1 MTLLKNSWVS
11 WAPCSWAASPRA
23 ESTLKDSTRAPLNC
37 SAASF
42 TLCCCCS
49 SIGSSSSFLLL
60 ACPDSFDGTLTVR
73 AQGGRL
79 VSLQRLGY
87 SPPRPLLTWRRILPC
102 KGLGCRF
109 LPLVRPLFA
118 WGRICSPG
126 SGRSSQR
133 SDPVLKISGEIF
145 AVFVGSLIV
154 AQLLDL
160 CGAKLY
166 RSLDY
171 LFGAQRIVVLQG
183 QSCSR
188 LPLKDPLFVLVI
200 DH

>member
-73 AQGGRL
+73 AQVGVYYPSNGVRVL
-79 VSLQRLGY
+79 AARASPHLAADPPVQRA
-87 SPPRPLLTWRRILPC
+87 
-102 KGLGCRF
+102 GL
-109 LPLVRPLFA
+109 
-118 WGRICSPG
+118 
-126 SGRSSQR
+126 
-133 SDPVLKISGEIF
+133 
-145 AVFVGSLIV
+145 
-154 AQLLDL
+154 
-160 CGAKLY
+160 
-166 RSLDY
+166 
-171 LFGAQRIVVLQG
+171 
-183 QSCSR
+183 
-188 LPLKDPLFVLVI
+188 
-200 DH
+200 